1 MTPDLKMQQPYLQ
14 DSHSGP
20 PAYFAWRAALLFCA
34 PMMVN
39 GIALLYLPAMLHDHG
54 MTDVEIGIIVSIPFL
69 ARMIGMPVGA
79 WLADR
84 VSDRVIVLIWSV
96 SVSLATAVAML
107 FAQTFWPIV
116 LFYGIQSLFYS
127 PFVPIAEAILVSGVR
142 RWGFDYGSLRLWGS
156 VAFVVATLLGGWLL
170 DLFGGAMVIPAM
182 TFFFA
187 IATLVAIMAPRLG
200 KAQPAARPA
209 SDNVVTGRSPF
220 WHTDFVLIIVG
231 AAIVQGSHGLL
242 FGFATNY
249 WIGHGVSG
257 LEISFL
263 WTAGVVAEILL
274 FFLSGRFLANV
285 ASLQLVLFGCVVA
298 VFRWTLFPVL
308 DGFWPHLLLQA
319 THAFTFAII
328 HVGIQRTLMSR
339 ISEDRGASAQGF
351 YQFFVS
357 VFNVLA
363 TWSSGF
369 LFQAYGVQGFYAM
382 SLMAV
387 VGVACVLVAMAF
399 QPQSARSGG

>member
-1 MTPDLKMQQPYLQ
+1 MQQPPL
-14 DSHSGP
+14 SNIHAGP

-69 ARMIGMPVGA
+69 VRMIGMPIGA

-84 VSDRVIVLIWSV
+84 VSDRAIVMIGSAA
-96 SVSLATAVAML
+96 VSLAMAVALL
-107 FAQTFWPIV
+107 FAQSFWPIV
-116 LFYGIQSLFYS
+116 LFYGIQSLFYA

-142 RWGFDYGSLRLWGS
+142 RWGFDYGFLRLWGS

-182 TFFFA
+182 TFFFG
-187 IATLVAIMAPRLG
+187 IATLVAIIAPRLG
-200 KAQPAARPA
+200 RAQPAAKPVGGVA
-209 SDNVVTGRSPF
+209 SPRRSPF
-220 WHTDFVLIIVG
+220 WQADFLLIIIG

-274 FFLSGRFLANV
+274 FFLSGRYLANV
-285 ASLQLVLFGCVVA
+285 TSLNLVLFGCGVA
-298 VFRWTLFPVL
+298 VVRWALFPLL

-328 HVGIQRTLMSR
+328 HVGIQRILMNR
-339 ISEDRGASAQGF
+339 IGEDRGASAQGF

-357 VFNVLA
+357 VFNVLTA
-363 TWSSGF
+363 WSSGF
-369 LFQAYGVQGFYAM
+369 IFQAYGVQGFYAM
-382 SLMAV
+382 SILAAM
-387 VGVACVLVAMAF
+387 GVACVVAAMMV
-399 QPQSARSGG
+399 QPQSDRSGG